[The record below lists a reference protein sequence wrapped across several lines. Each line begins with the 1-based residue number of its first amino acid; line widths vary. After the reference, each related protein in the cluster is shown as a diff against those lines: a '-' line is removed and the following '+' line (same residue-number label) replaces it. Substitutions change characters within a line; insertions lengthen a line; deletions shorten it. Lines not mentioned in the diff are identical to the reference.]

1 MFCTAKAAGGHG
13 RCADVPLLDCIYCP
27 AHTKQREH
35 FILRGVSLVESLRQA
50 PVSAQSA
57 SLCIRH
63 KNPFIWQN
71 VSLKCF
77 TRIPFNPQRPT
88 GASHKYSV
96 LDDKNEGWGEAASVQ
111 MKTTPC
117 KESANSAL
125 ISQKLLKKK
134 KKKQNL
140 IVKLKSGQFPICVFI
155 AACVCTITAL
165 YTSVYQL
172 FSTALH
178 PARLR
183 YLWKDINR
191 LSF

>member
-1 MFCTAKAAGGHG
+1 MQNQAQPQPKSPPYAPLKKKNKKTIESKTKAAGGHG
-13 RCADVPLLDCIYCP
+13 RCAIARLHLLPSTYK
-27 AHTKQREH
+27 ARREFH
-35 FILRGVSLVESLRQA
+35 AEG
-50 PVSAQSA
+50 
-57 SLCIRH
+57 
-63 KNPFIWQN
+63 
-71 VSLKCF
+71 
-77 TRIPFNPQRPT
+77 RPT
-88 GASHKYSV
+88 GASHKHNV
-96 LDDKNEGWGEAASVQ
+96 LDDKNEGWGEATSVQ

-117 KESANSAL
+117 KESANGAL
-125 ISQKLLKKK
+125 ISQKLLK

-183 YLWKDINR
+183 YL
-191 LSF
+191 